1 MVPGDRRVNISLSLG
16 WPVAPDAVAR
26 PFASVKREFLALHPN
41 AIVEQSQ
48 NMLTMESAGTV
59 ISQHPEPR
67 VKLDPR
73 QRLSLVSSATKPP
86 WLWPVSGVV
95 LIALTLG
102 VFAGLK
108 SVFSSSTPE
117 SISTEDPGGVRLRVT
132 KDHGVQTTEMKDDG
146 DRDHEGAGDIV
157 KIRVK
162 VDLGEQS
169 AGPVDDRGKE
179 T

>member
-1 MVPGDRRVNISLSLG
+1 M
-16 WPVAPDAVAR
+16 
-26 PFASVKREFLALHPN
+26 
-41 AIVEQSQ
+41 
-48 NMLTMESAGTV
+48 
-59 ISQHPEPR
+59 
-67 VKLDPR
+67 
-73 QRLSLVSSATKPP
+73 
-86 WLWPVSGVV
+86 V
-95 LIALTLG
+95 LIALALG

-108 SVFSSSTPE
+108 SVLSSSTPE

-132 KDHGVQTTEMKDDG
+132 KDHGVQAMEMKDDG
-146 DRDHEGAGDIV
+146 DRGREGAEDIV